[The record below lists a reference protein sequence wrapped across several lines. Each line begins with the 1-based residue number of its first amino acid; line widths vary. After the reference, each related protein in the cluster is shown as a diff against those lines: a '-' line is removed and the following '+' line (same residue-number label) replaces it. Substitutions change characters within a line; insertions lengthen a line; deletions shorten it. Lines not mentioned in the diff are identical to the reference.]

1 MQYED
6 GVSVIDENAE
16 VNEQAAQGLVSASPK
31 DRVNQARRNGSP
43 AR

>member
-16 VNEQAAQGLVSASPK
+16 VNEQAAQGLVSASSK
-31 DRVNQARRNGSP
+31 NGVDQARENGPP